1 MNIHSIPPIFV
12 INVKSHVERRQY
24 ITQEL
29 QKLAL
34 PYRMIEAVDGQ
45 LLSDDEIQ
53 KVYSE
58 KETIK
63 YTKRP
68 LSNGEIACA
77 LSHISIYQTMLA
89 EDIKEAIILEDDAAL
104 NQQFIET
111 VHTARTLLPK
121 DWQLLL
127 LGYGEFLVSEELSDG
142 QKQPRHGQKQHLQNI
157 CSIPIAKYP
166 SADLSIILPL
176 SVVCCTHAY
185 LINQSGAKQLLEKT
199 QLLSRPF
206 DCYTGDRKIINL
218 YFVEPR
224 CASINR
230 ALQSSIYGDRL
241 YLDKKYKLQ
250 SKTGQIKQWFKKYL
264 SFTKIFI
271 KIFIDSGWRNNITC
285 ATRKIIYYISRKKH

>member
-1 MNIHSIPPIFV
+1 MSIHSIPPIFV
-12 INVKSHVERRQY
+12 INVKSYTERRQH

-127 LGYGEFLVSEELSDG
+127 LGYGEFFEHVNFFDG
-142 QKQPRHGQKQHLQNI
+142 KKQHRQHV
-157 CSIPIAKYP
+157 CRIPIAKSL
-166 SADLSIILPL
+166 SADLSIALPL
-176 SVVCCTHAY
+176 SVVYGGFAY

-199 QLLSRPF
+199 QLLSRPL
-206 DCYTGDRKIINL
+206 DWYTGDRKIINL

-224 CASINR
+224 CASINWV
-230 ALQSSIYGDRL
+230 LQSSLHADREH
-241 YLDKKYKLQ
+241 LDKKYRTQ
-250 SKTGQIKQWFKKYL
+250 SKTAQVKQWLMKNF
-264 SFTKIFI
+264 SFVLILI
-271 KIFIDSGWRNNITC
+271 YWRNNITC

>member
-1 MNIHSIPPIFV
+1 MKRSNKTLPDSGLPPIFV
-12 INVKSHVERRQY
+12 INVKSHVERRQH

-58 KETIK
+58 KEIIK
-63 YTKRP
+63 YRKRP
-68 LSNGEIACA
+68 MSNNEIACN
-77 LSHISIYQTMLA
+77 LSHISIYKIMLA
-89 EDIKEAIILEDDAAL
+89 EDIKEVIILEDDAVL

-127 LGYGEFLVSEELSDG
+127 LGYGEYHELKKIRGG
-142 QKQPRHGQKQHLQNI
+142 QKSYLHPI
-157 CSIPIAKYP
+157 CSIPIAKHP
-166 SADLSIILPL
+166 SADLGIVLPL
-176 SVVCCTHAY
+176 SGASGTYAY

-199 QLLSRPF
+199 QPMIRII
-206 DCYTGDRKIINL
+206 DTYTGDRKIINL
-218 YFVEPR
+218 YCVEPR

-230 ALQSSIYGDRL
+230 ALQSSLKEGREPL
-241 YLDKKYKLQ
+241 YRKYNLQ
-250 SKTGQIKQWFKKYL
+250 KSSLQRKIIAWLKHYLPICAIK
-264 SFTKIFI
+264 
-271 KIFIDSGWRNNITC
+271 
-285 ATRKIIYYISRKKH
+285 KIIYYISRKKH